1 MEHKNT
7 TKGLAML
14 PFGRAYRRLSVSL
27 IALSAGSV
35 LLKCLSPVLQR
46 RLIDGAV
53 GGDGRLALL
62 AGVVMAS
69 VMVADF
75 GLGIFIRWLD
85 GLLAI
90 RVRQRLKGGIFRH
103 LLALPEEF
111 LKSKGAGYFFNRVQS
126 DSNEVCMF
134 MVGNGVFIWSEF
146 LKMAIAMAVTAK
158 VDWRVALISLPFIA
172 VQAAVCGGFR
182 RRQYALSS
190 EIHEVVASE
199 RHLMQEYLSR
209 HSVVKTHSAAEAAGD
224 RVDSGMR
231 RWGGLFR
238 SRLVN
243 ENWFRTF
250 LQIPVWACKG
260 VVAFIG
266 FYRIAHG
273 GMTVGEL
280 WELIALLSLLF
291 APARAIGGVF
301 VQMQSALAAWGRLG
315 ELWGEQVECDGSRS
329 DVSLKGDICF
339 NNLCFRY
346 LQEKPLL
353 ENVNFTVKGG
363 SLVFLTGPN
372 GCGKSTLLSLLLR
385 LYKPLGGD
393 VTIGG
398 RSISEFPL
406 KGLRSR
412 IGYIGQSPE
421 FIKGNLRENLLLGN
435 NGRTDEE
442 IMAAGRMAGCE
453 SLIASRGLGSAVEEE
468 AGNFSGGE
476 KLRLALA
483 RELLRDTDIL
493 LFDEPAA
500 HLDSENRRA
509 FYNLLQG
516 LGSGKTVI
524 AVVHNIP
531 EGISVPIIS
540 LPLNN

>member
-1 MEHKNT
+1 MN
-7 TKGLAML
+7 
-14 PFGRAYRRLSVSL
+14 
-27 IALSAGSV
+27 
-35 LLKCLSPVLQR
+35 
-46 RLIDGAV
+46 
-53 GGDGRLALL
+53 
-62 AGVVMAS
+62 
-69 VMVADF
+69 
-75 GLGIFIRWLD
+75 
-85 GLLAI
+85 
-90 RVRQRLKGGIFRH
+90 
-103 LLALPEEF
+103 
-111 LKSKGAGYFFNRVQS
+111 
-126 DSNEVCMF
+126 
-134 MVGNGVFIWSEF
+134 
-146 LKMAIAMAVTAK
+146 
-158 VDWRVALISLPFIA
+158 
-172 VQAAVCGGFR
+172 
-182 RRQYALSS
+182 
-190 EIHEVVASE
+190 
-199 RHLMQEYLSR
+199 
-209 HSVVKTHSAAEAAGD
+209 
-224 RVDSGMR
+224 
-231 RWGGLFR
+231 
-238 SRLVN
+238 
-243 ENWFRTF
+243 
-250 LQIPVWACKG
+250 
-260 VVAFIG
+260 
-266 FYRIAHG
+266 
-273 GMTVGEL
+273 VGEL

-291 APARAIGGVF
+291 AQARAIGGVF
-301 VQMQSALAAWGRLG
+301 VQMQSALAAWGRLD
-315 ELWGEQVECDGSRS
+315 ELWGEQGESDGSPS

-339 NNLCFRY
+339 NKLCFRY

-353 ENVNFTVKGG
+353 ENVNITVKGG

-398 RSISEFPL
+398 RSITEFPL